1 MMSDDS
7 PPSCSQTSRAI
18 AAGAVPHFPRT
29 PSPHYMRD
37 ERQREQQR
45 ATSQKTLATRHHYP
59 PQVRTLAARRAAPD
73 GRLRF
78 CLWSSRGERPV
89 RLGARCVHIPSP
101 DATHRRPHHRRSPPQ
116 VEGRMPGAGRAPWKD
131 RPAHTEGQP
140 YSYVP
145 PDTLVMRDNYVAAG
159 GGLED
164 YHALRHM
171 VGQQKMAMHAGT
183 WGGGN

>member
-1 MMSDDS
+1 MEDKGTREAWDVRLGTDA
-7 PPSCSQTSRAI
+7 PAPTI

-45 ATSQKTLATRHHYP
+45 ATSQKTLATGHHY
-59 PQVRTLAARRAAPD
+59 
-73 GRLRF
+73 
-78 CLWSSRGERPV
+78 
-89 RLGARCVHIPSP
+89 
-101 DATHRRPHHRRSPPQ
+101 PPQ